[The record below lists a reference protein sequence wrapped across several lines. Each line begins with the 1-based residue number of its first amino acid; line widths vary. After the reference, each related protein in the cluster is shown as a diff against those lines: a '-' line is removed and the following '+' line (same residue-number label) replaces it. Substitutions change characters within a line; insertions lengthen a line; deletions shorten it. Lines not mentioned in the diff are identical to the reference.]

1 MTERIVTRL
10 NIVFLGLLL
19 ATLIAVT
26 LNSHAAHHL
35 LTASGAAAVAA
46 TIAFV
51 KARFVVSDFM
61 DLRGTLLQRL
71 FDVWLVVACVGS
83 IALLLR

>member
-1 MTERIVTRL
+1 MTGRMTTRL

-19 ATLIAVT
+19 ATVIAVT
-26 LNSHAAHHL
+26 LNSHPAHAL
-35 LTASGAAAVAA
+35 LTASGAATVAA
-46 TIAFV
+46 IIAFT

-61 DLRGTLLQRL
+61 DLRGTVQQRL
-71 FDVWLVVACVGS
+71 FDIWLVVACVGS